1 MGELFYYGFELDKSL
16 YLLATLE
23 GENRFIN
30 FTAAKEDQL
39 ENLAQL
45 SDDDIKHLENILW
58 FDLETFP
65 LTFRKYEL
73 SEV

>member
-1 MGELFYYGFELDKSL
+1 MEEVFYYGFELDKNL
-16 YLLATLE
+16 YLLAIQE
-23 GENRFIN
+23 GENRFVN

-39 ENLAQL
+39 EEFVKL
-45 SDDDIKHLENILW
+45 SDKDIKHLENILW
-58 FDLETFP
+58 FDLDTFP